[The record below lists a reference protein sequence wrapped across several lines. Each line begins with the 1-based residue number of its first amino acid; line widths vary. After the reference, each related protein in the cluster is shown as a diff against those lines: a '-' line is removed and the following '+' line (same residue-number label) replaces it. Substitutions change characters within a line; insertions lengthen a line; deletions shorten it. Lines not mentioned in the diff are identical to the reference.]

1 MSRLCIRAAILSF
14 AMSPAVLA
22 QSASGTILG
31 SVHDATGA
39 SIPSATISITNK
51 QTGFRRE
58 VPVDSNGDYELPYVP
73 LGDYVVSA
81 KAKGFK
87 TFDRTGL
94 TLAVDDKARIDFT
107 LTVGDVN
114 ETVTV
119 LEAAPLVKTDSSEV
133 GEVVQQKAVQ
143 DLPLNG
149 RNYVQLVFLTAG
161 VTTGQQGGN
170 IEGSG
175 AFVQRGTGSFNANG
189 QRGQN
194 NNFMVDGIDNNESW
208 INTTILQPSV
218 EATREFKV
226 YTANA
231 PAEFGR
237 ASGGMVNVQ
246 IRSGSNDFHGSAFEY
261 LRNAALD
268 ARNFFQRKT
277 PQDQRRLPN
286 FVQSQFGGT
295 FGGPIMKNNWFIF
308 GDYQGFRQ
316 ALGLDITSTVPTA
329 AQKQGNFGSTNIFD
343 PLSTR
348 ADPANP
354 TGYIRDQFA
363 NNIVPASRIPKQAS
377 ALVNLYPDP
386 NVGGLVNNYFFSPS
400 KYQNDDAFNVRSDKI
415 ISAKNTLFARFS
427 RGYDVTSLPGA
438 LPAPASGAVN
448 VGPYAGADN
457 TQSADSADFNLVT
470 WGAVLSDTH
479 VFRPNLLNEFR
490 VGFSRYDLHALP
502 KNMYINAAAAIGI
515 PGINDALPPYSGGL
529 IGVRPTGYQYL
540 GNITPIPSIS
550 QNTNYQLSENLT
562 HVMGRHSMKYGFQV
576 IRRHLNFFE
585 SQDPARGFFNFDGT
599 FTNQPSSGAGGNT
612 IASMEL
618 GFPAQITR
626 TTLLGVF
633 GLRAWEY
640 AFYVQDDFK
649 VNRRLTLNL
658 GLRYE
663 NFPPLTEVEGRIA
676 NYNFSPTDPALSNI
690 ANVTGDKYAGRKDDP
705 YNFAPR
711 IGFAYSLTDN
721 ARTVIRGS
729 YGIHYV
735 SVHYAGQGA
744 IGRNPPFMPTQAFVP
759 GSLFV
764 GRNVADGLPIPTP
777 TALDTAAKLNAAGG
791 SIYAIQLDTH
801 TPRAQQ
807 YGVNIQHQI
816 SSDLLLEVG
825 YVGTHGSHLFSTYNL
840 NMPVPGSTP
849 LAARRPIQLLN
860 NLPTINYFG
869 FFGDS
874 NFQSLQTKLV
884 KRFTS
889 GLEFLAVYTWGKSL
903 DDAIAG
909 SSGQKGRPNVSS
921 QYQDINNI
929 RSARGLSSFDIAN
942 RFVFSGLY
950 DLPFGQGKQFGSG
963 AHGVTQLLLGGWQ
976 FNTIVTIQG
985 GPPFTPSLAAN
996 GLNNG
1001 NFQLPNRIGIGA
1013 LPDDQRSVQRWFN
1026 TSIDPND
1033 PNRAFSNP
1041 GQYTFGNSGY
1051 NILRG
1056 PGLQTVDFAIHK
1068 SIPITERVKLQ
1079 LRGEGFNILNQAN
1092 FALPN
1097 FNLGTAA
1104 GGSIAS
1110 TITSSRQIQM
1120 VAKIEF

>member
-1 MSRLCIRAAILSF
+1 MRSFCVVAFLVGLAA
-14 AMSPAVLA
+14 SPALFA

-31 SVHDATGA
+31 SVHDASGA
-39 SIPSATISITNK
+39 SIPGAAVSIVNQ

-58 VPVDSNGDYELPYVP
+58 VPTDSNGDYELPYVP

-87 TFDRTGL
+87 TVDRSGV
-94 TLAVDDKARIDFT
+94 TLVVDQKARLDFT

-119 LEAAPLVKTDSSEV
+119 TEAAPLVKTDSSEM
-133 GEVVQQKAVQ
+133 GEVVQQKTVQ

-170 IEGSG
+170 IEGTG

-246 IRSGSNDFHGSAFEY
+246 TRSGSNDFHGSAFEY

-277 PQDQRRLPN
+277 PQDQRRIPN
-286 FVQSQFGGT
+286 FVQSQFGAT
-295 FGGPIMKNNWFIF
+295 FGGPIKKNNWFIF

-316 ALGLDITSTVPTA
+316 ALGLDVTSTVPSV
-329 AQKQGNFGSTNIFD
+329 AQKAGNFGATNIFD
-343 PLSTR
+343 PITTR
-348 ADPANP
+348 LDPANP
-354 TGYIRDQFA
+354 ANYIRDPFPG
-363 NNIVPASRIPKQAS
+363 NIVPANRIPSQAR

-386 NVGGLVNNYFFSPS
+386 NVAGTAVNNYFFSPS
-400 KYQNDDAFNVRSDKI
+400 KYQTDDAFNVRSDKI
-415 ISAKNTLFARFS
+415 ITEKNTMFTRVS
-427 RGYDVTSLPGA
+427 RGRDITSLPGA
-438 LPAPASGAVN
+438 LPAPANGPN

-457 TQSADSADFNLVT
+457 GQSADSADFNLVT
-470 WGAVLSDTH
+470 WGGVLSDTH
-479 VFRPNLLNEFR
+479 VFRPNLVNEFR
-490 VGFSRYDLHALP
+490 IGFSRFDLHALP
-502 KNMYINAAAAIGI
+502 KNMFINAAAAIGI

-529 IGVRPTGYQYL
+529 IGVRPTGYQML

-562 HVMGRHSMKYGFQV
+562 HIIGRHSMKYGFQV

-585 SQDPARGFFNFDGT
+585 SQDPARGFFNFDPT
-599 FTNQPSSGAGGNT
+599 FTNLPSTGAGGNT
-612 IASMEL
+612 IATLEL
-618 GFPAQITR
+618 GFPYQITR
-626 TTLLGVF
+626 TALQGTF

-640 AFYVQDDFK
+640 SFYAQDDFK
-649 VNRRLTLNL
+649 VSNRLTLNL

-663 NFPPLTEVEGRIA
+663 LFPPLTEVEGRIA
-676 NYNFSPTDPALSNI
+676 NYNFSSTDPALSNI
-690 ANVTGDKYAGRKDDP
+690 ANVTGDKYAGRKIDP
-705 YNFAPR
+705 HNFAPR
-711 IGFAYSLTDN
+711 VGLAYSLTPSGH
-721 ARTVIRGS
+721 TVVRAS

-744 IGRNPPFMPTQAFVP
+744 IGRNPPFMPTQAFIP

-764 GRNVADGLPIPTP
+764 GRNVADGLPIPVPTP
-777 TALDTAAKLNAAGG
+777 LDTAAKLNAAGG
-791 SIYAIQLDTH
+791 SIYAVQLDTH

-807 YGVNIQHQI
+807 WNFDVEHQLAGGI
-816 SSDLLLEVG
+816 LLDVG

-840 NMPVPGSTP
+840 NLPSPGPTP

-874 NFQSLQTKLV
+874 NYQGLQTKVV
-884 KRFTS
+884 KRFS
-889 GLEFLAVYTWGKSL
+889 HGLEFLATYTWAKSL

-909 SSGQKGRPNVSS
+909 SSGQKGRPNPNA

-929 RSARGLSSFDIAN
+929 RSARGLSSFDLAH
-942 RFVFSGLY
+942 RFVFSGY
-950 DLPFGQGKQFGSG
+950 YTLPFGQNGSG
-963 AHGVTQLLLGGWQ
+963 LTKRILGGWQ
-976 FNTIVTIQG
+976 FNTIVTLQT
-985 GPPFTPSLAAN
+985 GPPFTPTLASN

-1001 NFQLPNRIGIGA
+1001 NFQLPNRIGNGA
-1013 LPDDQRSVQRWFN
+1013 LPDDQRTIQQWFN
-1026 TSIDPND
+1026 TSISPTD
-1033 PNRAFSNP
+1033 PNRAFSVP
-1041 GQYTFGNSGY
+1041 GAYVFGNSGY

-1056 PGLQTVDFAIHK
+1056 PGLQTVDLALHK
-1068 SIPITERVKLQ
+1068 NIPITEKLKLQ
-1079 LRGEGFNILNQAN
+1079 LRGEAFNIMNNAN

-1097 FNLGTAA
+1097 INLGTAA
-1104 GGSIAS
+1104 AGSIGS
-1110 TITSSRQIQM
+1110 TITTSRQIQV
-1120 VAKIEF
+1120 VAKVEF

>member
-1 MSRLCIRAAILSF
+1 MRKWIF
-14 AMSPAVLA
+14 ATLVALMVSPALFA

-31 SVHDATGA
+31 NVRDATGA
-39 SIPSATISITNK
+39 SIPSATVTITNQ

-87 TFDRTGL
+87 TVERSGI
-94 TLAVDDKARIDFT
+94 TLVVDQKARLDFT
-107 LTVGDVN
+107 LTVGDVS

-119 LEAAPLVKTDSSEV
+119 TEAAPLVKTDSSEV
-133 GEVVQQKAVQ
+133 GEVVQQKTVQ
-143 DLPLNG
+143 YLPLNG

-170 IEGSG
+170 IEGTG

-246 IRSGSNDFHGSAFEY
+246 TRSGSNEFHGSAFEY

-268 ARNFFQRKT
+268 ARNWFQRKT
-277 PQDQRRLPN
+277 PQDQRRIPN
-286 FVQSQFGGT
+286 FVQSQFGAT
-295 FGGPIMKNNWFIF
+295 FGGPIKHNNWFIF

-316 ALGLDITSTVPTA
+316 ALGEDITSTVPTV
-329 AQKQGNFGSTNIFD
+329 AQKQGNFSATNIFD
-343 PLSTR
+343 PLTTR
-348 ADPANP
+348 VDPSNP
-354 TGYIRDQFA
+354 NAYIRDQFP
-363 NNIVPASRIPKQAS
+363 NNIIPASRIPRPAGIL
-377 ALVNLYPDP
+377 ANLYPDP
-386 NVGGLVNNYFFSPS
+386 NVAGTLVNNYFFSPS
-400 KYQNDDAFNVRSDKI
+400 KYQTDDAFNIRSDKI
-415 ISAKNTLFARFS
+415 ITAKNTLFTRVS
-427 RGYDVTSLPGA
+427 RGRDVTSLPGS
-438 LPAPASGAVN
+438 LPAPANGPN

-457 TQSADSADFNLVT
+457 TQFADSADFNLIT
-470 WGAVLSDTH
+470 WGGVLSDTH
-479 VFRPNLLNEFR
+479 VFRPNLVNEFR
-490 VGFSRYDLHALP
+490 IGFSRFDLHALP
-502 KNMYINAAAAIGI
+502 KNMFINAAVAIGI

-529 IGVRPTGYQYL
+529 IGVRPTGYMNL

-562 HVMGRHSMKYGFQV
+562 HIVGRHSLKYGFQV

-585 SQDPARGFFNFDGT
+585 SQDPARGFFNFDPT
-599 FTNQPSSGAGGNT
+599 FTNLPSTGAGGNS
-612 IASMEL
+612 IASLEL
-618 GFPAQITR
+618 GYPYQITR
-626 TTLLGVF
+626 TALQGVF

-640 AFYVQDDFK
+640 AWYAQDDFK
-649 VNRRLTLNL
+649 VNHRLTLNL

-663 NFPPLTEVEGRIA
+663 NYPPLTEVKGRIS
-676 NYNFSPTDPALSNI
+676 NYNFSPTDPALGNI
-690 ANVTGDKYAGRKDDP
+690 ANVTGDKYAGREGDP

-711 IGFAYSLTDN
+711 VGFAYSLT
-721 ARTVIRGS
+721 ASGHTVIRGS
-729 YGIHYV
+729 YGMHYV

-764 GRNVADGLPIPTP
+764 GRNVADGLPIPVPTP
-777 TALDTAAKLNAAGG
+777 LDTAAKLNAAGG

-807 YGVNIQHQI
+807 YGVNIEHQI
-816 SSDLLLEVG
+816 GNGYLAEVG
-825 YVGTHGSHLFSTYNL
+825 YVATHGSHLFSTYNL
-840 NMPVPGSTP
+840 NMPVPGATP

-874 NFQSLQTKLV
+874 NYQGLQGKLA
-884 KRFTS
+884 KRFS
-889 GLEFLAVYTWGKSL
+889 NGLEFLAVYTWAKSL

-929 RSARGLSSFDIAN
+929 RSARGLSSFDLAH
-942 RFVFSGLY
+942 RFVFSGFY
-950 DLPFGQGKQFGSG
+950 ELPFGRGKHFSAG
-963 AHGVTQLLLGGWQ
+963 ASGVTQTIIGGWQ
-976 FNTIVTIQG
+976 LNTIVTLQS
-985 GPPFTPSLAAN
+985 GPPFTPALAAN

-1001 NFQLPNRIGIGA
+1001 NFQLPNRIGNGA
-1013 LPDDQRSVQRWFN
+1013 LSDNQRTVQRWFN

-1041 GQYTFGNSGY
+1041 GQYIFGNSGY

-1068 SIPITERVKLQ
+1068 NIPLGEKVKLQ
-1079 LRGEGFNILNQAN
+1079 IRGEGFNILNN
-1092 FALPN
+1092 SNYALPN

-1110 TITSSRQIQM
+1110 TITSSRQIQL
-1120 VAKIEF
+1120 VGKVEF

>member
-1 MSRLCIRAAILSF
+1 MRLYRFVMPILVLAA
-14 AMSPAVLA
+14 SPTLFA

-31 SVHDATGA
+31 SVHDASGA
-39 SIPSATISITNK
+39 SIPNATITITNQ

-58 VPVDSNGDYELPYVP
+58 APVENNGDYEFPYVP

-87 TFDRTGL
+87 TVDRSGL
-94 TLAVDDKARIDFT
+94 TLVVDQKARLDFT
-107 LTVGDVN
+107 LTVGEVT

-119 LEAAPLVKTDSSEV
+119 IEGAPLVKADSSEI
-133 GEVVQQKAVQ
+133 GEVVQQKTVQ

-208 INTTILQPSV
+208 INSTILQPAV

-226 YTANA
+226 FTANA
-231 PAEFGR
+231 PAEYGR
-237 ASGGMVNVQ
+237 SSGGIVNVQ
-246 IRSGSNDFHGSAFEY
+246 TRSGSNEFHGSAFEY

-277 PQDQRRLPN
+277 PQDQRRIPN
-286 FVQSQFGGT
+286 FVQSQFGAT
-295 FGGPIMKNNWFIF
+295 FGGPIKKNNWFIF

-316 ALGLDITSTVPTA
+316 ALGEDVTSTVPTI
-329 AQKQGNFGSTNIFD
+329 AQKQGNFGATNIFD
-343 PLSTR
+343 PLTTR
-348 ADPANP
+348 VDPNNASA
-354 TGYIRDQFA
+354 YIRDQFPG
-363 NNIVPASRIPKQAS
+363 NVIPAGRIPHPAGI
-377 ALVNLYPDP
+377 LTNLYPDP
-386 NVGGLVNNYFFSPS
+386 NVSGLVNNYFFSPS
-400 KYQNDDAFNVRSDKI
+400 KYQTDDAFNIRSDKMV
-415 ISAKNTLFARFS
+415 SQKNTLFVRVS
-427 RGYDVTSLPGA
+427 RGRDITSLPGS
-438 LPAPASGAVN
+438 LPASTVAGVN

-470 WGAVLSDTH
+470 WGGVLSDTH
-479 VFRPNLLNEFR
+479 VIRPNLVNEFR
-490 VGFSRYDLHALP
+490 IGFSRFDLHALP

-515 PGINDALPPYSGGL
+515 TGINDALPPYSGGL
-529 IGVRPTGYQYL
+529 IGVRPTGYMNL

-550 QNTNYQLSENLT
+550 QNTNYQLNENLT
-562 HVMGRHSMKYGFQV
+562 HIVGRHSIKYGFQV

-585 SQDPARGFFNFDGT
+585 SQDPARGFFNFDST
-599 FTNQPSSGAGGNT
+599 FTNLPSTGAGGNT
-612 IASMEL
+612 IASLEL
-618 GFPAQITR
+618 GFPSQITR
-626 TTLLGVF
+626 TTLRGVF

-640 AFYVQDDFK
+640 SGYAQDDFK
-649 VNRRLTLNL
+649 VSSRLTLNL

-663 NFPPLTEVEGRIA
+663 NFLPLTEVEGRIA
-676 NYNFSPTDPALSNI
+676 NYNFDPNNPALSNI
-690 ANVTGDKYAGRKDDP
+690 ANVTGDKYAGRKGDP

-711 IGFAYSLTDN
+711 VGFAYSLSGSGH
-721 ARTVIRGS
+721 TVVRGS
-729 YGIHYV
+729 YGMHYV

-764 GRNVADGLPIPTP
+764 GRNVADGLPIPQP
-777 TALDTAAKLNAAGG
+777 VALDTAAKLNAAGG

-807 YGVNIQHQI
+807 YGVNIEHQI
-816 SSDLLLEVG
+816 GTGLMLDVG

-840 NMPVPGSTP
+840 NMPVPGATP
-849 LAARRPIQLLN
+849 LPARRPIQLLN
-860 NLPTINYFG
+860 SLPTINYYG

-874 NFQSLQTKLV
+874 NYQSLQAKLS
-884 KRFTS
+884 KRFTN
-889 GLEFLAVYTWGKSL
+889 GLEFLAVYTWAKSL

-909 SSGQKGRPNVSS
+909 SSGQKGRQNVSS

-929 RSARGLSSFDIAN
+929 SSARGLSSFDIAN
-942 RFVFSGLY
+942 RFVFSGFY
-950 DLPFGQGKQFGSG
+950 ELPFGRGKRFGAG
-963 AHGVTQLLLGGWQ
+963 AHGVTEMLIGGWQ
-976 FNTIVTIQG
+976 ANTIVTLQT
-985 GPPFTPSLAAN
+985 GPPFTPTLAAN

-1001 NFQLPNRIGIGA
+1001 NFQLPNRIGNGA
-1013 LPDDQRSVQRWFN
+1013 LPDNQRTVQRWFN

-1041 GQYTFGNSGY
+1041 GQYIFGNSGY

-1056 PGLQTVDFAIHK
+1056 PSLETVDFAIHK
-1068 SIPITERVKLQ
+1068 NIPLTERVKLQ
-1079 LRGEGFNILNQAN
+1079 VRGEGFNILNQAN

-1097 FNLGTAA
+1097 FNLGAAA

-1110 TITSSRQIQM
+1110 TITTSRQIQM
-1120 VAKIEF
+1120 VMKVEF